1 MGVIRRYNEYSP
13 IQVTSNDDRYFSV
26 LYKSVENANVS
37 EFLAVYDTTHYVV
50 NKEKDIIEYNMF
62 SVEVTNKEQVY

>member
-62 SVEVTNKEQVY
+62 SVEVTNKEPVY

>member
-1 MGVIRRYNEYSP
+1 VIRRYNEYSP

-37 EFLAVYDTTHYVV
+37 EFLAVYDINHYVV
-50 NKEKDIIEYNMF
+50 NKERDVIEYNIF
-62 SVEVTNKEQVY
+62 SVEVTNKEPVY